1 MAFTR
6 RKFIQTSVLGSV
18 AVASGCEAT
27 SEAAAVNKTIDQ
39 KIKHPVSISTW
50 NHGLISND
58 EAMKILNAGG
68 RSLDAVEAGV
78 KTAEADPEGL
88 SVGIGGLPDRDGHVT
103 LDACI
108 MDENGDAGSVC
119 FLEHIKHPI
128 SVARKVMEETPH
140 VMLAGEGALQFALSQ
155 GFQKENLLTEKAE
168 KAWKNWLEKAKYE
181 PIINIEN
188 HDTISQIAIDKN
200 GNMSGACTTSGL
212 AYKLRG
218 RVGDSPVI
226 GAALFVD
233 NEVGGACATGL
244 GEAVLKTLGS
254 FLIVELMRNGMS
266 AQEAC
271 EEAIMRIVRKQDYQ
285 NFQIGYLA
293 IDKYGNPGAYAIHPG
308 FNYAYAHNG
317 KNELIDAPSFTQKK

>member
-308 FNYAYAHNG
+308 FNYAYAYNG
-317 KNELIDAPSFTQKK
+317 KNELIDAPSYTQKK